1 MTYDVVYGKKR
12 LIAVYVDS
20 KLVATHDKFTQD
32 NGDFDRLLA
41 KWENEGHSVVEH
53 RGTFARFCDIP
64 DTFSPDSL
72 DSVDEKPELVTQPV
86 KRGRK
91 PKPSGVDNEPED
103 DGADEG
109 DGAE

>member
-41 KWENEGHSVVEH
+41 KWESEGHSVVEH
-53 RGTFARFCDIP
+53 KGTFARFCDIP
-64 DTFSPDSL
+64 DTFTLKSTAQD
-72 DSVDEKPELVTQPV
+72 VVTPEPA

-91 PKPSGVDNEPED
+91 PKV
-103 DGADEG
+103 EG
-109 DGAE
+109 DGPKTGAETE